1 MEQKCLK
8 QNKIKIEIL
17 KIYLKFRSFVDL
29 QLFDPP
35 STKLNLNNEEK
46 LLKVKE
52 YVNFFKYLLPC

>member
-52 YVNFFKYLLPC
+52 YVSF

>member
-35 STKLNLNNEEK
+35 STKLKLNNEEK

-52 YVNFFKYLLPC
+52 YVSFFKYLLLC